1 MWRDLLSNE
10 KTRIFLV
17 FNMDIIYALH
27 NLSWNSHIKLKM
39 KRIETKLKWN
49 KFKAIKGFF
58 FFYLIYF
65 ANEIPDL
72 SFFSFCQSSASCQ
85 SVFRS
90 TLLNDNL
97 NTKDYCILFLHYP
110 FYLTDVFCSYNVF
123 QNGTYNV
130 THCFTLY
137 LIPVKMSEWWTIV
150 KCPCGIEDIIWTPEF
165 NAGRMLIR
173 TRHA

>member
-65 ANEIPDL
+65 ADEIPDL

-110 FYLTDVFCSYNVF
+110 FYLADVFCSYNVF

-130 THCFTLY
+130 TH
-137 LIPVKMSEWWTIV
+137 IV
-150 KCPCGIEDIIWTPEF
+150 SPSTWYQWKCQNGEQ
-165 NAGRMLIR
+165 L
-173 TRHA
+173 